1 MLSYRYKHSHK
12 VLDIADNVR
21 FTSGSKLNI
30 MFIWLSVIFPLG
42 PMGVLAPRS
51 AHAIWTLTLGLSNAS
66 LFGLNLP
73 QKG

>member
-30 MFIWLSVIFPLG
+30 MFIWLAVIFPLE
-42 PMGVLAPRS
+42 PMGVLAPGS
-51 AHAIWTLTLGLSNAS
+51 AHA
-66 LFGLNLP
+66 F
-73 QKG
+73 